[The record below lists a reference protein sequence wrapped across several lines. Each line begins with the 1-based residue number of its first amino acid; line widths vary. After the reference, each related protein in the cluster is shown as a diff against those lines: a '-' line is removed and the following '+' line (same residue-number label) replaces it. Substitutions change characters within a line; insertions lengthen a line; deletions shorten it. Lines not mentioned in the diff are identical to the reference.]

1 MDEIVGFVS
10 QKTGLS
16 ADNARVATEAV
27 LTFLKGKLPPALGSE
42 LDQVLSGGGEAS
54 GSLGAVAKGLG
65 GIFQK

>member
-27 LTFLKGKLPPALGSE
+27 LTFLKGKLPPALGSQ
-42 LDQVLSGGGEAS
+42 LDQVLDGGEAS
-54 GSLGAVAKGLG
+54 SGLGDITKGLG
-65 GIFQK
+65 GMFQK